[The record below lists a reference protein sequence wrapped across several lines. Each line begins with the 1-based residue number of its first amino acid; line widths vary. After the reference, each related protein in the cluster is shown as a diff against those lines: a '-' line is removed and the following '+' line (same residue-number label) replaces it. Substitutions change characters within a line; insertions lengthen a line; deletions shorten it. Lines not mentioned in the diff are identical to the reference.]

1 MKLSDLIDKK
11 ISKIRFN
18 YAFEN
23 EYGMQEFQSQIRL
36 SNGKIVLLPK
46 HPDDDL
52 DLIEDYSN
60 NKSVTFDKAQRCG
73 LTSRLM
79 FRNKQI
85 RDIHFRYA
93 DNEHVMD
100 SSAILE
106 LDNGKFITENN
117 SGPKGL
123 ADVNLVIMNK
133 TQFQELALADN
144 EIQIRSLRKDILNN

>member
-1 MKLSDLIDKK
+1 MKLSDLIDEK

-18 YAFEN
+18 YTFKN
-23 EYGMQEFQSQIRL
+23 EHGMQEFQSQIRL

-46 HPDDDL
+46 HPDDKL
-52 DLIEDYSN
+52 NLIEDYSN
-60 NKSVTFDKAQRCG
+60 NKSVTFDKAQRYG

-85 RDIHFRYA
+85 KDIHFRFS

-117 SGPKGL
+117 YGPNGL
-123 ADVNLVIMNK
+123 TDINLVIMNK
-133 TQFQELALADN
+133 TQFQELADD
-144 EIQIRSLRKDILNN
+144 EIQIRSLRKDILKG

>member
-1 MKLSDLIDKK
+1 MKLSDLIDEK

-18 YAFEN
+18 YKFEN
-23 EYGMQEFQSQIRL
+23 ENGMQEFQSQIRL

-46 HPDDDL
+46 YPDDNI

-60 NKSVTFDKAQRCG
+60 NKSVTFEKAQRYG

-85 RDIHFRYA
+85 KDIHFRFL
-93 DNEHVMD
+93 DNEHFKD

-117 SGPKGL
+117 YGPNGL
-123 ADVNLVIMNK
+123 TDINLVIMNK
-133 TQFQELALADN
+133 TQFLKLADDD
-144 EIQIRSLRKDILNN
+144 IQIRSLRKDILNN